1 MLRVAEQHWIH
12 TLWANATSDC
22 TANENKDFIPTM
34 DEVWEQMSA
43 KLKKN
48 PVFLGSLISKL
59 PKQNYR
65 GDPTPR

>member
-1 MLRVAEQHWIH
+1 MA
-12 TLWANATSDC
+12 
-22 TANENKDFIPTM
+22 
-34 DEVWEQMSA
+34 EVWEQMYA

-65 GDPTPR
+65 GDSTSSRLDVSLAHLMIREHKVQSVSPSSLQSES